1 MLEAI
6 GEPTSRGRYQA
17 GNFSSRTR
25 KDLIIQEA
33 ESARKT
39 QPSERMRQAE
49 SAKSEGGTGER
60 TKNRTKFK
68 DGNIIIETYTEN
80 GELVKITPPGY
91 LPFDKIV

>member
-1 MLEAI
+1 
-6 GEPTSRGRYQA
+6 
-17 GNFSSRTR
+17 
-25 KDLIIQEA
+25 
-33 ESARKT
+33 
-39 QPSERMRQAE
+39 MRQAE